1 MPVTDISYNYITVS
15 FNAPVGSPP
24 IGYYATA
31 TPSKFDNKQ
40 SVVVSTTQSTNSP
53 ITFTGLISG
62 TTYTIT
68 ITSIYSLG
76 NTVSAGI
83 TTNTTAAPPTKL
95 SVTNPNVNSLTVGFT
110 PPLGSTPLGYYV
122 TAIPTSTDNG
132 QTTVITS
139 QTTST
144 LIVISSLI
152 SGTTY
157 NIYVSSVY
165 DTGDFI
171 SAVAQGSTL
180 SSPPS
185 NLIITDIC
193 YNYLKIGYSISSGS
207 TALGY
212 FATATSRTSGAS
224 TNSGTSF
231 SNPLTIN
238 NLVSGTTYNVTV
250 SASYSNTSAS
260 STFISASTPSNPP
273 IITGITDAS
282 YNYLTVEFTEP
293 PGNTPNSFYATA
305 VPVTTNN
312 SQQTAVTSS
321 VYSISPITVYG
332 LISGSK
338 YYVTVSAVYNNG
350 TITSNSVAGN
360 TTSTYA
366 TGLILSTPTVYSLTL
381 GFTPPICS
389 PPIGYYVTATPLQ
402 RDNYQSIVTTS
413 ITTSTSIPINNLI
426 SGTIYDFTVTSY
438 YNTGNVIS
446 TSTVQGATVSNPPTS
461 VTATSLLT
469 NSISISYLPPIG
481 NTPKSYYAVAIP
493 NSIDNNQVT
502 VSTIGTPTNNL
513 YLTIPGLVSGTIYTI
528 AAYSRYSNGD
538 VSSNNIV
545 IGTASYPA
553 TGLTFVVATISSIT
567 IRFTPPIGSTP
578 ASYLATTSLGG
589 SGTAVSSATQITI
602 TGLSPNTSYPGITIT
617 AIYSSGNAVSSSI
630 TASTIGLPPTNLTVI
645 DVSVNYITLS
655 FTPTSGSLPNSYT
668 ATTDQGGAGT
678 ATSLAT
684 TITIFGLTP
693 NTYYTGIAVTSV
705 YSGGIIA
712 SSGINYYTLGYMAT
726 NLLTVSR
733 INSIDLS
740 FTAPLQQNAPLGY
753 FARAVPQ
760 TTENGQTTIT
770 YPVNV
775 STTSIPTSNST
786 IPMNIPGLTS
796 GTIYTITLN
805 SVYMSGNVASPNIT
819 GTTLSYAPTISSI
832 TSSNNS
838 LTVNFTP
845 PATNTPLIGY
855 YSTATPD
862 TSKRANGQTIVTTST
877 QGPTSSSSTNTINI
891 SGLISGSKYGIVVTA
906 VYNSIDSALNATSV
920 DVSGTTLSSSP
931 TITQINQYPVDL
943 STNSITVYFAAPVGY
958 SLPITYN
965 ATALP
970 QTTDNTQTTINVT
983 GISKN
988 ATSVI
993 IGNLISGTAY
1003 DISMATVYDVGN
1015 VSSTVYLGAITQ
1027 SNAPT
1032 NVLIN
1037 TNTSTDPST
1046 NSFTVYYTPPIGS
1059 LPISYSVLAT
1069 PNQTTNTQQIVNVT
1083 GISRTSTSAVIGNLV
1098 SGTTYDVNVI
1108 SVYNT
1113 GSLTSSPNVKGN
1125 TIIKPP
1131 TLVAINST
1139 ATDISTNALSVYFTP
1154 PVGSLPLSYSATAKP
1169 KQTTNTQTNINVTG
1183 ISRSVTSYQ
1192 FTGLV
1197 SGTTY
1202 DVSMS
1207 AVYDI
1212 STNSTTNFLS
1222 GNTIIKPPT
1231 LVAIN
1236 NSTTDISTNAL
1247 TVYFTPP
1254 IGSLPLSYSAT
1265 AKPEQTTNTQT
1276 TVNITGINRTTTSY
1290 QFTGLV
1296 SGTTYD
1302 VSMSAVYDIST
1313 NSTTNFLA
1321 GNTIIK
1327 PPTLLALNS
1336 TAGDAST
1343 NAITVYFTPPIGSL
1357 PLSYSATAKPEQTT
1371 NTQTTVNITG
1381 ITRGA
1386 TSYKFS
1392 NLISGS
1398 TYDISMSAVYDISTN
1413 STTNFLAGNTLSTA
1427 PTLSGINTNSGVD
1440 ASTNAIKVY
1449 FDPPIG
1455 SKPLSYLAKI
1465 TPRTTYNNQV
1475 QKTITTIGVSDVS
1488 FVATGLISGTIYDVS
1503 MAAVYDI
1510 SVNRTTSIL
1519 SGTTLANSPII
1530 TSVVNSSLNQQ
1541 LVITFTAP
1549 SPGSAPI
1556 GYSITATPIVNNGQ
1570 TTVTYPVSP
1579 SISNN
1584 INTNPIT
1591 LTGLISGTTYNCVV
1605 TAYYDVGGYASTTV
1619 PGNTYSSPPSGL
1631 SITAMTTTTLTVSFN
1646 APSGTPPLGY
1656 IVSASLSGIL
1666 KSTTAQTSLT
1676 TVIIGGTGTDPL
1688 SPGTTYTVTVTAV
1701 YNNTYSGLNS
1711 SATIS
1716 GTTYGA
1722 SATGIKYI
1730 SSTATTITVD
1740 YTPPTASP
1748 NSYSLTATPTG
1759 TKIYNQATVISTS
1772 SSPSYTVTGLTPGT
1786 PYDITVS
1793 AVYTSNTQTTTA
1805 VTGNTLSNPA
1815 TNLSTNT
1822 IALTSLDV
1830 SFALPTYS
1838 VTNTNQLFY
1847 AYAVPQNGQ
1856 RNQLTVKTGN
1866 VIASS
1871 LTNSGILI
1879 SNLISGTTYNV
1890 YVWSIYDTG
1899 DLSSS
1904 SYTSANTLS
1913 YAPTNLIQTSDTSYN
1928 YINVSVTAPSGSAPI
1943 NYFASYNTSASTTYT
1958 PASTQSGTTFKIS
1971 GLNAGFS
1978 YNVRVTAAYE
1988 TGNLST
1994 VDIAGNTTAI
2004 PVNINSINN
2013 NNNALTINFTAPS
2026 TNPTQS
2032 PPTGYYA
2039 EVIPTSSY
2047 LGQQPVSTISS
2058 PVSGSSNSIT
2068 VSGLTAGTLY
2078 NSIIVYSQFPN
2089 ITVNSTAS
2097 SATTL
2102 APAPTNILLNS
2113 TSLTSITVTFTSPS
2127 PATTGL
2133 TYFAQ
2138 AYDTSDKYIT
2148 DTSGNG
2154 TNTTSLTTIT
2164 IPNLTTNFTYKIY
2177 VAAYYSSSIIGR
2189 SSGPLTVTTSTISPT
2204 GLYNT
2209 TQSAQT
2215 SLSVA
2220 FTLVTALGGSAP
2232 LNYVAYAYLT
2242 TDTTYTTSKGNSPV
2256 TGTTSPIVIT
2266 GLEAGKAY
2274 NVKVGAVYTVG
2285 GTPSFSSY
2293 YVLQTSP

>member
-15 FNAPVGSPP
+15 FNAPLGSPP

-31 TPSKFDNKQ
+31 TPSKFNNDQ
-40 SVVVSTTQSTNSP
+40 EVVVSQTQSTNSP

-62 TTYTIT
+62 TTYTIN

-76 NTVSAGI
+76 NTISAGI
-83 TTNTTAAPPTKL
+83 RANTSAAPPTRL

-110 PPLGSTPLGYYV
+110 PPLGSTPIGYYV

-139 QTTST
+139 ESTST
-144 LIVISSLI
+144 LIVMSSLI

-157 NIYVSSVY
+157 DIYVSSVY
-165 DTGDFI
+165 NTGDVI

-212 FATATSRTSGAS
+212 FATATSRTSGES
-224 TNSGTSF
+224 TSSGTSF

-260 STFISASTPSNPP
+260 STFITTSTPSNPP
-273 IITGITDAS
+273 TITGITDTS
-282 YNYLTVEFTEP
+282 YNYLTVTFTAP
-293 PGNTPNSFYATA
+293 AGNTPNSFYATA
-305 VPVTTNN
+305 VPVTTDN
-312 SQQTAVTSS
+312 SQQTVVSS
-321 VYSISPITVYG
+321 SIYSISPITLYG
-332 LISGSK
+332 LISGST

-350 TITSNSVAGN
+350 TIASNSVAGN
-360 TTSTYA
+360 TTSTHA
-366 TGLILSTPTVYSLTL
+366 TDLILSTPTVYSLTL

-413 ITTSTSIPINNLI
+413 ITTSTSIPIDNLI
-426 SGTIYDFTVTSY
+426 SGTVYDVTVTSY

-446 TSTVQGATVSNPPTS
+446 TSTVQGVTVSNPPTS

-469 NSISISYLPPIG
+469 NSISIAYLPPIG

-493 NSIDNNQVT
+493 NSTNNNQVT
-502 VSTIGTPTNNL
+502 VSTIGAPTNNL

-545 IGTASYPA
+545 LGTASFPP

-567 IRFTPPIGSTP
+567 ISFTPPVGSTP
-578 ASYLATTSLGG
+578 SSYLATTSLGG
-589 SGTAVSSATQITI
+589 SGTAVFSATEITI

-645 DVSVNYITLS
+645 DVSVNYITVS

-668 ATTDQGGAGT
+668 GTTDQGGAGT
-678 ATSLAT
+678 ASSLAT
-684 TITIFGLTP
+684 TITIFGLDP
-693 NTYYTGIAVTSV
+693 NTYYTGITVTSV
-705 YSGGIIA
+705 YSGGIVA
-712 SSGINYYTLGYMAT
+712 SNGINYYTLGYMAT

-733 INSIDLS
+733 INSIDLN

-775 STTSIPTSNST
+775 STTAIPTSNST

-805 SVYMSGNVASPNIT
+805 SVYMSGNVASPNII
-819 GTTLSYAPTISSI
+819 GRTLSFAPTITSI
-832 TSSNNS
+832 TGSNNA

-845 PATNTPLIGY
+845 PITNTPVIGY

-862 TSKRANGQTIVTTST
+862 TNKRANGQTIITTSR
-877 QGPTSSSSTNTINI
+877 QSPTSSSSTNTINI
-891 SGLISGSKYGIVVTA
+891 TGLISGSKYGVVVTA
-906 VYNSIDSALNATSV
+906 VYNSTDLELNATST
-920 DVSGTTLSSSP
+920 DVSGTTLSNSP

-943 STNSITVYFAAPVGY
+943 STNSITVYFASPVGY
-958 SLPITYN
+958 TSPISYN
-965 ATALP
+965 ATAVP
-970 QTTDNTQTTINVT
+970 QTTNNTQTTINVT

-993 IGNLISGTAY
+993 VGNLISGTAY
-1003 DISMATVYDVGN
+1003 DISMATVYDVGD

-1027 SNAPT
+1027 ANAPT

-1037 TNTSTDPST
+1037 TNSSTDPST
-1046 NSFTVYYTPPIGS
+1046 NSITVYFTPPIGS

-1069 PNQTTNTQQIVNVT
+1069 PQQTTNTQQIVNVT
-1083 GISRTSTSAVIGNLV
+1083 GIFRTSITAVIDNLV

-1108 SVYNT
+1108 SIYNT
-1113 GSLTSSPNVKGN
+1113 GSLTSSPVARGN
-1125 TIIKPP
+1125 TIINPP
-1131 TLVAINST
+1131 TLVDINSDV
-1139 ATDISTNALSVYFTP
+1139 TDISTNALTVYFIP
-1154 PVGSLPLSYSATAKP
+1154 PIGSLPLTYSATAKP
-1169 KQTTNTQTNINVTG
+1169 TQTTNTQTTINVTG

-1212 STNSTTNFLS
+1212 STNSTVNFLT
-1222 GNTIIKPPT
+1222 GNTIITPPT

-1236 NSTTDISTNAL
+1236 SSTTDVSTNAL
-1247 TVYFTPP
+1247 TIYFTPP

-1265 AKPEQTTNTQT
+1265 AKPEQTTNSQT
-1276 TVNITGINRTTTSY
+1276 TINVSGISRGATSY

-1313 NSTTNFLA
+1313 NSTDNFLI

-1327 PPTLLALNS
+1327 PPTLLELNR

-1357 PLSYSATAKPEQTT
+1357 PLSYSATAKPQQTT
-1371 NTQTTVNITG
+1371 NTQTTFNITD
-1381 ITRGA
+1381 ISRDA
-1386 TSYKFS
+1386 ESYEFT

-1427 PTLSGINTNSGVD
+1427 PTLTGINTNTGVD

-1455 SKPLSYLAKI
+1455 SKPLSYLATV
-1465 TPRTTYNNQV
+1465 TPQTTFNNQDK
-1475 QKTITTIGVSDVS
+1475 KTILTIGISDVS
-1488 FVATGLISGTIYDVS
+1488 FVATGLISGTVYDVS
-1503 MAAVYDI
+1503 MAAVYNI
-1510 SVNRTTSIL
+1510 STNRTTDIL
-1519 SGTTLANSPII
+1519 PGTTLANSPVI

-1541 LVITFTAP
+1541 LVISYSAP
-1549 SPGSAPI
+1549 NPGSAPI
-1556 GYSITATPIVNNGQ
+1556 GYSIVATPIINNGQ

-1579 SISNN
+1579 SITNN
-1584 INTNPIT
+1584 INTNQIT

-1605 TAYYDVGGYASTTV
+1605 TAYYDVGGFASTSV
-1619 PGNTYSSPPSGL
+1619 AGNTYSSPPTGL

-1646 APSGTPPLGY
+1646 APSGTAPLGY
-1656 IVSASLSGIL
+1656 IVSASLSGSIV
-1666 KSTTAQTSLT
+1666 STTAQTALT
-1676 TVIIGGTGTDPL
+1676 TVIIGGTGTTAL
-1688 SPGTTYTVTVTAV
+1688 TAGTTYTVTVTAV
-1701 YNNTYSGLNS
+1701 YNTSYSGLNS
-1711 SATIS
+1711 FATVE
-1716 GTTYGA
+1716 GTTFGVAATNLSFA
-1722 SATGIKYI
+1722 SASPT
-1730 SSTATTITVD
+1730 SITVN
-1740 YTPPTASP
+1740 YTPAVTTP
-1748 NSYSLTATPTG
+1748 NYYSLTAAPTG
-1759 TKIYNQATVISTS
+1759 TIYSQGTVSVTS
-1772 SSPSYTVTGLTPGT
+1772 ASPTYTVSGLTPGT
-1786 PYDITVS
+1786 PYSITLA
-1793 AVYTSNTQTTTA
+1793 AVYTNNNQTIGP
-1805 VTGNTLSNPA
+1805 VTGNTLSNAA
-1815 TNLSTNT
+1815 TSLSTSSV
-1822 IALTSLDV
+1822 ALTSLDV

-1838 VTNTNQLFY
+1838 LANTNQLFY
-1847 AYAVPQNGQ
+1847 AYAMPQNGQ
-1856 RNQLTVKTGN
+1856 RSQPNVQTGN

-1871 LTNSGILI
+1871 LTNSGI
-1879 SNLISGTTYNV
+1879 SMSGLISGTTYYV
-1890 YVWSIYDTG
+1890 YIYSIYDTG
-1899 DLSSS
+1899 NLESTFKSV
-1904 SYTSANTLS
+1904 NTLS
-1913 YAPTNLIQTSDTSYN
+1913 NAPTNITQTSDVAYN

-1943 NYFASYNTSASTTYT
+1943 NYFASYNTSASATYISV
-1958 PASTQSGTTFKIS
+1958 STQSGTTFNIS

-1994 VDIAGNTTAI
+1994 VDISGNTTAI
-2004 PVNINSINN
+2004 PVVINSINSA
-2013 NNNALTINFTAPS
+2013 NNALTVNFTAPS
-2026 TNPTQS
+2026 LSPVQS
-2032 PPTGYYA
+2032 LPTGYYA
-2039 EVIPTSSY
+2039 VVIPTSSY
-2047 LGQQPVSTISS
+2047 LGQQTVSTISS
-2058 PVSGSSNSIT
+2058 PASGSSTSIT

-2078 NSIIVYSQFPN
+2078 NSIIIYSIFPN
-2089 ITVNSTAS
+2089 TTVNSTAS
-2097 SATTL
+2097 TATTL
-2102 APAPTNILLNS
+2102 IPLPTNIILAS
-2113 TSLTSITVTFTSPS
+2113 TALTSITISFTVPS
-2127 PATTGL
+2127 PLTDGL

-2138 AYDTSDKYIT
+2138 AFTTSGVYVM

-2154 TNTTSLTTIT
+2154 TTTTSATQIT
-2164 IPNLTTNFTYKIY
+2164 LSNLTTNFTYNIF
-2177 VAAYYSSSIIGR
+2177 VCAYYSSTIIGK
-2189 SSGPLTVTTSTISPT
+2189 SNTYLEATTSTISPT
-2204 GLYNT
+2204 ALYNFNP
-2209 TQSAQT
+2209 SFAN
-2215 SLSVA
+2215 SISVG
-2220 FTLVTALGGSAP
+2220 FTLVTELGGSAP
-2232 LNYVAYAYLT
+2232 LNYIANAFVLSDVNHIT
-2242 TDTTYTTSKGNSPV
+2242 VVSTVTGNDSPLLLSGLLPGTTYQV
-2256 TGTTSPIVIT
+2256 Q
-2266 GLEAGKAY
+2266 
-2274 NVKVGAVYTVG
+2274 VGAVYSTIG
-2285 GTPSFSSY
+2285 APSYSAYFNLS
-2293 YVLQTSP
+2293 TDPGE

>member
-15 FNAPVGSPP
+15 FNAPLGSPP

-40 SVVVSTTQSTNSP
+40 SVVISSTQSTNTP
-53 ITFTGLISG
+53 VTFTGLISG

-76 NTVSAGI
+76 NTISTGI
-83 TTNTTAAPPTKL
+83 TANTTAAPPTRL

-110 PPLGSTPLGYYV
+110 APLGSTPLGYYV

-139 QTTST
+139 QSTST

-157 NIYVSSVY
+157 DIYVSSVY
-165 DTGDFI
+165 NTGDFI

-224 TNSGTSF
+224 TNSSTSF

-260 STFISASTPSNPP
+260 STFITASTPSNPP
-273 IITGITDAS
+273 TITGITDES

-350 TITSNSVAGN
+350 TITSNSVSGN

-366 TGLILSTPTVYSLTL
+366 TGLLLSTPTVYSLTL

-426 SGTIYDFTVTSY
+426 SGTIYDVTVTAY

-469 NSISISYLPPIG
+469 NSISIAYLPPIG

-513 YLTIPGLVSGTIYTI
+513 YLTIPGLISGTNYTI

-538 VSSNNIV
+538 VSSNTV
-545 IGTASYPA
+545 VLGTASYPA
-553 TGLTFVVATISSIT
+553 TGLAFVVATISSIT
-567 IRFTPPIGSTP
+567 ISFTPPIGSTP
-578 ASYLATTSLGG
+578 SSYLATTSLGG

-645 DVSVNYITLS
+645 DVSVNYITVS

-668 ATTDQGGAGT
+668 ATTNQGGAGT
-678 ATSLAT
+678 ASTLAT
-684 TITIFGLTP
+684 TITIFNLTP

-705 YSGGIIA
+705 YSGGIVA

-775 STTSIPTSNST
+775 STTAIPTSNST

-819 GTTLSYAPTISSI
+819 GKTLSYAPTISTI
-832 TSSNNS
+832 TGSNNS

-845 PATNTPLIGY
+845 PATNTSVIGY

-862 TSKRANGQTIVTTST
+862 TNKSANGQTIVSTSV
-877 QGPTSSSSTNTINI
+877 QAPTSSSSTNTINI

-906 VYNSIDSALNATSV
+906 VYNSTDSALNATST
-920 DVSGTTLSSSP
+920 DVSGITLSSSP
-931 TITQINQYPVDL
+931 TITQVNQYPVDL
-943 STNSITVYFAAPVGY
+943 STNSITVYFIAPIGY

-988 ATSVI
+988 ATSVV

-1046 NSFTVYYTPPIGS
+1046 NSFTVYYTPPVGS

-1083 GISRTSTSAVIGNLV
+1083 GISRTSTSAVIENLV

-1131 TLVAINST
+1131 TLLAINST
-1139 ATDISTNALSVYFTP
+1139 ATDVSTNALSVYFTP

-1169 KQTTNTQTNINVTG
+1169 QQTTNTQTTINITG
-1183 ISRSVTSYQ
+1183 ITRGATSYQ

-1236 NSTTDISTNAL
+1236 SSTTDISTNAL
-1247 TVYFTPP
+1247 TVYFT
-1254 IGSLPLSYSAT
+1254 A
-1265 AKPEQTTNTQT
+1265 
-1276 TVNITGINRTTTSY
+1276 
-1290 QFTGLV
+1290 
-1296 SGTTYD
+1296 
-1302 VSMSAVYDIST
+1302 
-1313 NSTTNFLA
+1313 
-1321 GNTIIK
+1321 
-1327 PPTLLALNS
+1327 
-1336 TAGDAST
+1336 
-1343 NAITVYFTPPIGSL
+1343 PIGSL

-1386 TSYKFS
+1386 TSYQFTGLVSGTTYDVSMSAVYDISTNSTDNFLIGNTIIKPPTLIELNSTAGDASTNAITVYFTPPVGSLPLSYSATAKPEQTTNTQTTVNITGITRGATSYKFT

-1427 PTLSGINTNSGVD
+1427 PTLTGINTNSGVD

-1488 FVATGLISGTIYDVS
+1488 FVANGLISGTIYDVS

-1519 SGTTLANSPII
+1519 SGTTLANAPVI
-1530 TSVVNSSLNQQ
+1530 TSVANSSLNQQ
-1541 LVITFTAP
+1541 LVVSFSAP
-1549 SPGSAPI
+1549 NPGSAPI
-1556 GYSITATPIVNNGQ
+1556 GYSVTATPIVNNAQ

-1579 SISNN
+1579 SILNN
-1584 INTNPIT
+1584 LNTNPIT
-1591 LTGLISGTTYNCVV
+1591 LTGLISGTTYNCIV
-1605 TAYYDVGGYASTTV
+1605 TAYYDLGGYASISV
-1619 PGNTYSSPPSGL
+1619 AGNTYSSPPTGL

-1646 APSGTPPLGY
+1646 APSGTAPLGY
-1656 IVSASLSGIL
+1656 IVSASLNGSIE
-1666 KSTTAQTSLT
+1666 STTAQTSLT
-1676 TVIIGGTGTDPL
+1676 TVIIGGTGTTAL
-1688 SPGTTYTVTVTAV
+1688 TAGTTYTVTVTAV
-1701 YNNTYSGLNS
+1701 YNTTYSGLNS
-1711 SATIS
+1711 FATVA
-1716 GTTYGA
+1716 GTTYGVA
-1722 SATGIKYI
+1722 ATNLSFSSA
-1730 SSTATTITVD
+1730 TATTITVN
-1740 YTPPTASP
+1740 YTPSVTTP
-1748 NSYSLTATPTG
+1748 NYYSLTAAPTG
-1759 TKIYNQATVISTS
+1759 TKIYSQGTVSVTS
-1772 SSPSYTVTGLTPGT
+1772 ASPTYTVSGLTPGT
-1786 PYDITVS
+1786 PYSITLA
-1793 AVYTSNTQTTTA
+1793 AVYTNNSQTIGP
-1805 VTGNTLSNPA
+1805 VTGNTLSNAA
-1815 TNLSTNT
+1815 TSLSTSSV
-1822 IALTSLDV
+1822 ALTSLDV

-1838 VTNTNQLFY
+1838 LSNTNQLFY
-1847 AYAVPQNGQ
+1847 AYAIPQSGQ
-1856 RNQLTVKTGN
+1856 RSQPNVQTGN

-1871 LTNSGILI
+1871 LTNSGI
-1879 SNLISGTTYNV
+1879 SMSGLISGTTYKVSV
-1890 YVWSIYDTG
+1890 YSIYDTG
-1899 DLSSS
+1899 NLASSE
-1904 SYTSANTLS
+1904 TSVNTLS
-1913 YAPTNLIQTSDTSYN
+1913 NAPTNITQTSDVAYN

-1943 NYFASYNTSASTTYT
+1943 NYFASYNTSASSTYINV
-1958 PASTQSGTTFKIS
+1958 STQSGTTFKIS

-1994 VDIAGNTTAI
+1994 VDISGNTTAI
-2004 PVNINSINN
+2004 PVNINSINSAN
-2013 NNNALTINFTAPS
+2013 NSLTVNFTAPS
-2026 TNPTQS
+2026 LTPTQS
-2032 PPTGYYA
+2032 LPTGYYA
-2039 EVIPTSSY
+2039 VVIPTSSY
-2047 LGQQPVSTISS
+2047 LGQQTVSTISA
-2058 PVSGSSNSIT
+2058 PASGSSTSIT
-2068 VSGLTAGTLY
+2068 ISDLTAGTLY
-2078 NSIIVYSQFPN
+2078 NSIIIYSQFPN
-2089 ITVNSTAS
+2089 LTVNSTAS
-2097 SATTL
+2097 TATTL
-2102 APAPTNILLNS
+2102 IPLPTAITLGS
-2113 TSLTSITVTFTSPS
+2113 TALTSITVTFTIPSPS
-2127 PATTGL
+2127 TSGL

-2138 AYDTSDKYIT
+2138 AFTTSGVYVM

-2154 TNTTSLTTIT
+2154 TTTTSATQIT
-2164 IPNLTTNFTYKIY
+2164 LNNLTTNYTYNIFIC
-2177 VAAYYSSSIIGR
+2177 AYYSSTIIGK
-2189 SSGPLTVTTSTISPT
+2189 SSTYLTATTSTISPT
-2204 GLYNT
+2204 ALYNYN
-2209 TQSAQT
+2209 QSLAT
-2215 SLSVA
+2215 SMYVG

-2232 LNYVAYAYLT
+2232 LNYIANAFALSDTNHLTVVSTVTGSGSPLLLT
-2242 TDTTYTTSKGNSPV
+2242 TLTPGTTYQV
-2256 TGTTSPIVIT
+2256 Q
-2266 GLEAGKAY
+2266 
-2274 NVKVGAVYTVG
+2274 VGASYSTSG
-2285 GTPSFSSY
+2285 APSYSAYFNLS
-2293 YVLQTSP
+2293 TDPG